1 MRNNP
6 DANTRPGDFNSPA
19 FYLVGAVSTRT
30 RVHNFT
36 ADLPCDVDDA
46 LAAKKCKHVNKYK
59 LILAA
64 SLGASSTMFPTLT
77 KNSLCLIPFFPG

>member
-6 DANTRPGDFNSPA
+6 DANTRLSDFNSPA

-46 LAAKKCKHVNKYK
+46 MAASCKHVNKYK

-64 SLGASSTMFPTLT
+64 SLGATSTMFPTLT
-77 KNSLCLIPFFPG
+77 KNGLCSIPFFPG